1 MLYIYIYKNLVIELY
16 TYIRNYTYTY
26 KIELWQQVFIYSEE
40 APCTSHTSCTQV
52 LQLQQSYQSH
62 FGNNQEGT
70 LFSVITI

>member
-1 MLYIYIYKNLVIELY
+1 MLHIYIYKDFVIELY
-16 TYIRNYTYTY
+16 KYIRNYTYTY
-26 KIELWQQVFIYSEE
+26 KIELWQQVIIDNEE
-40 APCTSHTSCTQV
+40 AQCTSHTSCAQV

>member
-1 MLYIYIYKNLVIELY
+1 MLHIYIYKDFVIELY
-16 TYIRNYTYTY
+16 KYIRNYTYTY
-26 KIELWQQVFIYSEE
+26 IHIYIHIIIDNEE
-40 APCTSHTSCTQV
+40 AQCTSHTSCAQV